1 MDLSEFFSIQAGLV
15 SRVAGLRKR
24 FLAGEVGGRDE
35 EAGSRSETFFANQ
48 MKSVRL
54 DVRIPTMGDFL
65 VEGKYLFEIGGK
77 GKEKNQIERAKN
89 AFVVRD
95 GSRSRL

>member
-1 MDLSEFFSIQAGLV
+1 MENTNL
-15 SRVAGLRKR
+15 LRAV
-24 FLAGEVGGRDE
+24 AGEVGGRDD
-35 EAGSRSETFFANQ
+35 EAGSRRETFFANQ
-48 MKSVRL
+48 LKSAQL

-77 GKEKNQIERAKN
+77 GKGKSQIERAKN

-95 GSRSRL
+95 GIEVGFDNIIPLWLFGFLY